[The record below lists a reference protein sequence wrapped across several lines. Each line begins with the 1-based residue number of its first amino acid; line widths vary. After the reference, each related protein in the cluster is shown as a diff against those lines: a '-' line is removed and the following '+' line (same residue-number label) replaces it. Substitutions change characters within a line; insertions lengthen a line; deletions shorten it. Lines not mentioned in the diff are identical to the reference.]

1 MKIRKL
7 DLYKEVADRLNRKG
21 IKPFSAREFSM
32 PLVQQVV
39 YGKIKNDDVMFEIK
53 EYMLEQ
59 LYESRY
65 NDDSKRKE
73 VIDEFNKTMF
83 KRIGDGA
90 R

>member
-1 MKIRKL
+1 MKIRKME
-7 DLYKEVADRLNRKG
+7 LYKEVAERLNRKG

-39 YGKIKNDDVMFEIK
+39 YGKVKNDDVMDEIK
-53 EYMLEQ
+53 ELMLEH

-65 NDDSKRKE
+65 YSDSKNKE
-73 VIDEFNKTMF
+73 IISEFNEFSK
-83 KRIGDGA
+83 KKLNVA

>member
-7 DLYKEVADRLNRKG
+7 DLYKEVAERLNRKG

-39 YGKIKNDDVMFEIK
+39 YGKIKNEDVMEEIK
-53 EYMLEQ
+53 LAMLDR
-59 LYESRY
+59 LH
-65 NDDSKRKE
+65 
-73 VIDEFNKTMF
+73 
-83 KRIGDGA
+83 DGT

>member
-39 YGKIKNDDVMFEIK
+39 YGKIKNEDVKEEIK
-53 EYMLEQ
+53 LLMLEK
-59 LYESRY
+59 LH
-65 NDDSKRKE
+65 NGTRKE
-73 VIDEFNKTMF
+73 
-83 KRIGDGA
+83 
-90 R
+90 

>member
-7 DLYKEVADRLNRKG
+7 DLYQEVADRLNRKG

-39 YGKIKNDDVMFEIK
+39 YGKIKNEDVMEEIK
-53 EYMLEQ
+53 LAMLDK
-59 LYESRY
+59 LH
-65 NDDSKRKE
+65 
-73 VIDEFNKTMF
+73 
-83 KRIGDGA
+83 DGT

>member
-7 DLYKEVADRLNRKG
+7 DLYKEVAERLNRKG

-39 YGKIKNDDVMFEIK
+39 YGKIKNEDVMEEIK
-53 EYMLEQ
+53 LAMLDK
-59 LYESRY
+59 LH
-65 NDDSKRKE
+65 
-73 VIDEFNKTMF
+73 
-83 KRIGDGA
+83 DGT

>member
-7 DLYKEVADRLNRKG
+7 DLYKEVAERLNRKG

-39 YGKIKNDDVMFEIK
+39 YGKIKNDDVMEEIK
-53 EYMLEQ
+53 LAMLDK
-59 LYESRY
+59 LH
-65 NDDSKRKE
+65 
-73 VIDEFNKTMF
+73 
-83 KRIGDGA
+83 DGT

>member
-32 PLVQQVV
+32 PIVQQVV
-39 YGKIKNDDVMFEIK
+39 YGKIKNEDVMEEIK
-53 EYMLEQ
+53 LAMLDK
-59 LYESRY
+59 LH
-65 NDDSKRKE
+65 
-73 VIDEFNKTMF
+73 
-83 KRIGDGA
+83 DGT